1 MGAGFAHPQFVIR
14 NFLVMSFDG
23 IFLHLI
29 KNEIKD
35 RLCGFRVDKIYQPSK
50 EELMFTFRTFDGAE
64 KLLISAKA
72 ECPRIQLTHQFVEN
86 PKNPPMLTML
96 LRKHLGGAKLRDI
109 TQDGFERI
117 VTLVFDATNDLG
129 DPVTFR
135 LVVEIMGRHSNIIL
149 VDENGIIV
157 ECVKHID
164 EYTSSVR
171 EVMPNITYEL
181 PPQQSK
187 LNILEYDIAEL
198 ESSVNSLGIKKSLA
212 YQEALQ
218 GISPIVAREL
228 EHGMTLAELREHIL
242 HPTPTAVIIDKPKDY
257 TYFVPQQ
264 YGNLAE
270 YKTFDTF
277 SDLIDY
283 YYFEQVRH
291 ERIKQRSNDLFK
303 RLTTL
308 QERSVRKAINRRR
321 ELKECEGKEELKIC
335 GDLINANLYRLEKGV
350 AFYELENYYDDG
362 KPIRIKADVTLT
374 PAQNAQKYY
383 KDYRKKQ
390 VAESKLNAFIQQA
403 EEEAEYLD
411 SVIDALS
418 RAETD
423 SEITAIRTELY
434 ESGFIGKRSGK
445 RSREKKLPPRR
456 FVSSEGFQIAVGRN
470 NMQNDELTLKI
481 ARNYDL
487 WFHVKDAA
495 GSHVIVTAEKDRP
508 FTDKL
513 IREAAMLAAANSKA
527 HASSNVAVD
536 YTIVKN
542 VHKPNGA
549 KFGMV
554 IYDNYKTEYV
564 TPNDEELGKVKE
576 IE

>member
-1 MGAGFAHPQFVIR
+1 
-14 NFLVMSFDG
+14 MSFDG

-29 KNEIKD
+29 KNEISDK
-35 RLCGFRVDKIYQPSK
+35 LAGFRVDKIHQPSK
-50 EELMFTFRTFDGAE
+50 EELMFTFRTFDGSE
-64 KLLISAKA
+64 KLLLSAKA
-72 ECPRIQLTHQFVEN
+72 ECPRIQLTNQYIEN
-86 PKNPPMLTML
+86 PKQPPMLTML
-96 LRKHLGGAKLRDI
+96 LRKHLSGAKLREI
-109 TQDGFERI
+109 KQDGFERI
-117 VTLVFDATNDLG
+117 VTFVFDATNDLG
-129 DPVTFR
+129 DPVTFN

-157 ECVKHID
+157 ECIKRID
-164 EYTSSVR
+164 ELTSSVR
-171 EVMPNITYEL
+171 EVLPGIRYEL

-187 LNILEYDIAEL
+187 LNVMEYDIAEL
-198 ESSVNSLGIKKSLA
+198 ENSINSLGIKKSLA

-228 EHGMTLAELREHIL
+228 EYGMTLEELREHIKSPE
-242 HPTPTAVIIDKPKDY
+242 PTVVIVDKPKDY
-257 TYFVPQQ
+257 TYFKPRQ
-264 YGNLAE
+264 YGDLAQFKSFE
-270 YKTFDTF
+270 TF
-277 SDLIDY
+277 SELIDY
-283 YYFEQVRH
+283 YYFEQVRR
-291 ERIKQRSNDLFK
+291 ERIKQRSNDLFH

-308 QERSVRKAINRRR
+308 QERSVRKAINRKR
-321 ELKECEGKEELKIC
+321 ELKECENKEQLKIC
-335 GDLINANLYRLEKGV
+335 GDLINSNLYRLEKGA

-362 KPIRIKADVTLT
+362 KILRIKADVTLT

-390 VAESKLNAFIQQA
+390 VAESKLKAFIA
-403 EEEAEYLD
+403 EAEQEAEYLD
-411 SVIDALS
+411 SVIDMLS

-434 ESGFIGKRSGK
+434 EAGFISKRNVRRG
-445 RSREKKLPPRR
+445 RERKLPPKR
-456 FVSSEGFQIAVGRN
+456 FVSSEGFEIFVGRN
-470 NMQNDELTLKI
+470 NMQNDELTLKK
-481 ARNYDL
+481 AKNYDL
-487 WFHVKDAA
+487 WFHVKDTA
-495 GSHVIVTAEKDRP
+495 GSHVIVTAEKDRE

-513 IREAAMLAAANSKA
+513 IREAAMLAVVNSKA

-564 TPNDEELGKVKE
+564 TPNEEELSEVKE
-576 IE
+576 VE